1 MPSIWWWKNIYCW
14 FVFFIILKFNKISFV
29 YLALLIKYNLI
40 KKLTISNENKFLAFF
55 IVPRRAML
63 KQQVEKIKQIGNLR
77 VIACDELNNPT
88 QFTNTY
94 DVIVC
99 TPQKLLK

>member
-1 MPSIWWWKNIYCW
+1 
-14 FVFFIILKFNKISFV
+14 
-29 YLALLIKYNLI
+29 
-40 KKLTISNENKFLAFF
+40 
-55 IVPRRAML
+55 ML

-88 QFTNTY
+88 QFTNNS